1 MGAEAKTIGLVLA
14 QTPAYTET
22 FLVNK
27 IKGLMENGF
36 SVLVFTG
43 KRSDRKFSLCQ
54 EVTAYSI
61 PTIFWLKPA
70 KIMAVLLL
78 TVVRCPV
85 RTWNFV
91 KQEYSIGSRLID
103 TIQHLFISAHILPYR
118 LHNLH
123 FGFATLGVGRESL
136 GKAMKV
142 TLSTS
147 FRGFDV
153 SIYPL
158 RNPTVYA
165 RLWNVLDKVH
175 TISDDLYET
184 ALSLG
189 LNSTV
194 PVHKITPAIEV
205 REFLYPNRVIK
216 QNGPIRILTVARL
229 QWKKGLEV
237 ALDAMAILKERGIS
251 FRYTIIGKGVEWE
264 RLEFARHQLNLTHEV
279 EFAGALPHD
288 QVKQLMCEHDFYIQP
303 SLQEGFCNAVI
314 EAQAS
319 GMLCIVSNAEGLDEN
334 VLHEQTGWVVPKW
347 DARALAYKIV
357 DVNAL
362 PLSKKEKITQVATT
376 RALTQFSL
384 PVQKNAFRIFF
395 S

>member
-36 SVLVFTG
+36 SVMVFTG
-43 KRSDRKFSLCQ
+43 KRGDRKFSLCR
-54 EVTAYSI
+54 EVTAYSV
-61 PTIFWLKPA
+61 PTISWLKPA

-91 KQEYSIGSRLID
+91 RQEYSLSSRLTE
-103 TIQHLFISAHILPYR
+103 TIQHLFISAHILPYK

-165 RLWNVLDKVH
+165 RLWRVLDKVH

-189 LNSTV
+189 LKSTV

-205 REFLYPNRVIK
+205 RDFLYPNRTFNADEPV
-216 QNGPIRILTVARL
+216 RILTVARL

-237 ALDAMAILKERGIS
+237 ALDAMAILKERGVY
-251 FRYTIIGKGVEWE
+251 FRYTIVGKGAEWE
-264 RLEFARHQLNLTHEV
+264 RLEFARHQLGLTDEV
-279 EFAGALPHD
+279 EFTGALPHD
-288 QVKQLMCEHDFYIQP
+288 QVKRLMREHDLYIQP
-303 SLQEGFCNAVI
+303 SLQEGFCNSVL

-347 DARALAYKIV
+347 DARLLADKIHEV
-357 DVNAL
+357 SQ
-362 PLSKKEKITQVATT
+362 LSGKEKNSYSQSASSRVSEKFTLEKQTKAFT
-376 RALTQFSL
+376 R
-384 PVQKNAFRIFF
+384 FF
-395 S
+395 W